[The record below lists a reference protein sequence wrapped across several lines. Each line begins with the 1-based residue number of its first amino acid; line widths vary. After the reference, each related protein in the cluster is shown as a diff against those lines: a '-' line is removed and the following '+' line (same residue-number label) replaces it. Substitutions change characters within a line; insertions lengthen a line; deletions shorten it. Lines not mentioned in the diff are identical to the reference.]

1 MSSILFYAAGYGLIK
16 KFGHQQLI
24 NCVNRN
30 KGRYFAAGVAL
41 TILLYFLSVQN
52 GYVTIGSN
60 KLGNNTW
67 LFYLNGFIGIASMLI
82 FSLLI
87 AEIQYMTKV
96 AAEAMDYVKWFGRN
110 SFYVMAT
117 HFPIKEIFGR
127 LVNSVFHCDVHK
139 DLDYAF
145 LVFVMTM
152 IADSIVVWL
161 VCWTKNK
168 CSKA

>member
-1 MSSILFYAAGYGLIK
+1 MFKLLPWSIEGAMSSILFYAVGYGLIK

-24 NCVNRN
+24 NSVIRD
-30 KGRYFAAGVAL
+30 KGRYFAVGLTL

-82 FSLLI
+82 FSIFI
-87 AEIQYMTKV
+87 AKRQYINKV
-96 AAEAMDYVKWFGRN
+96 SAGITDYVKWFGRN

-127 LVNSVFHCDVHK
+127 IVNSIFHCDVRK

-145 LVFVMTM
+145 LVFMMTM
-152 IADSIVVWL
+152 IADSIVV
-161 VCWTKNK
+161 
-168 CSKA
+168 